1 MLKSAKKLPDAQK
14 VLHAAIDRDPR
25 NTSLERDLIHVEAEI
40 DGLAAGLA
48 AARDFAKSDPDNSL
62 YDVVS
67 AELYEKAGRSEEA
80 AGTIFGRVT
89 ALCPT
94 ERGGLTAE
102 QILEAWLSTSF
113 KGAEHARRIAMI
125 AALERGESLL

>member
-1 MLKSAKKLPDAQK
+1 MGLPIEGDQAHQ
-14 VLHAAIDRDPR
+14 VDPRRPGSHAIDRDPR
-25 NTSLERDLIHVEAEI
+25 NTSLKRDLIHVEAEI

-80 AGTIFGRVT
+80 AGLLEKAVAARPSDTDLRWRSPASTNGR
-89 ALCPT
+89 
-94 ERGGLTAE
+94 
-102 QILEAWLSTSF
+102 
-113 KGAEHARRIAMI
+113 ARR
-125 AALERGESLL
+125 RRRRQS